1 MPAPAT
7 YIGRVPPPVEAR
19 MQWPVARILLAAFM
33 AAAVLAMFITD
44 FVPGGTAIRPTL
56 QVIVVSVAIIAVF
69 RAYQRCRGK
78 R

>member
-1 MPAPAT
+1 
-7 YIGRVPPPVEAR
+7 